1 MKDIVVLYHGNC
13 TDGFSGAWVARK
25 KFGDNADYIAVQ
37 HQTPPPVGLQNKDI
51 YLIDFSYPSDT
62 TLTLLKEARSFIPI
76 DHHITAKETVM
87 SIPGHVYGDNNS
99 GSVLAWQYFFPTEKV
114 PLFLQYI
121 EDGDLW
127 NFKLPRSKDFYSF
140 MLTLPFDFDTWDK
153 LVSEFENDDKR
164 RGHLD
169 YGAHIREYQ
178 ENIIEEQLKEAQ
190 EVILDGHSALAV
202 NSSIFESQTGNIIID
217 KGYDIGIIWRYLG
230 EGDIKVSL
238 RSKKGGEIDVR
249 KIAEKY
255 GGGGHTSAAG
265 FTLKFGTDL
274 PWQPKY

>member
-1 MKDIVVLYHGNC
+1 MKDIVVLYHGSC
-13 TDGFSGAWVARK
+13 ADGFSGAWVAKR
-25 KFGDNADYIAVQ
+25 KFGDSADYIGVQ
-37 HQTPPPVGLQNKDI
+37 YQTPPPADLQNKDI
-51 YLIDFSYPSDT
+51 YIIDFSYSPNT
-62 TLTLLKEARSFIPI
+62 TQTLLREARLLIPI

-87 SIPGHVYGDNNS
+87 GVTGHVYSEDHS
-99 GSVLAWQYFFPTEKV
+99 GSVLAWKYFFPEEKL

-127 NFKLPRSKDFYSF
+127 NFELPRSKDFYSF
-140 MLTLPFDFDTWDK
+140 MLTLEFDFSVWDR
-153 LVSEFENDDKR
+153 LTEEFENDDKR
-164 RGHLD
+164 KKHLD

-178 ENIIEEQLKEAQ
+178 ENIIEEQLNEAQ
-190 EVILDGHSALAV
+190 EVVLDGYSALAV
-202 NSSIFESQTGNIIID
+202 NSSVFESQTGNIIVD
-217 KGYDIGIIWRYLG
+217 KGYDIGIIWRSLE

-238 RSKKGGEIDVR
+238 RSKKDGGVDVR

-265 FTLKFGTDL
+265 FVLRLGEDI